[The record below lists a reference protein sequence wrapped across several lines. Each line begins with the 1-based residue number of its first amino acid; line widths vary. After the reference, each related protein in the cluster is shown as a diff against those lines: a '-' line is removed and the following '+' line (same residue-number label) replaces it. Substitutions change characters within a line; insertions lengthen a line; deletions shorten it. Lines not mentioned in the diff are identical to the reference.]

1 MTVADSLTVQGT
13 RASVGDGMAG
23 RARRRRLIYNED
35 GDTLGGFRT
44 KLHEA
49 PMSVEDYLSE
59 LFAHLAGTHVDTYVW
74 CCGATHG
81 LNLVRQDKV
90 GPGTERPGA
99 ESPALWMEHH
109 RTADGRFLN
118 VHNWRSWCNLQSF
131 LQAGHNPAELV
142 ARGARDCG
150 MELFFSLRMND
161 AHDAHDPDPEAV
173 AAGIGGIAPIKS
185 EHPDWLI
192 GEPGAVY
199 EPKSIPWWM
208 RRAFDY
214 AAEGCRDHA
223 AGLAEEILGFD
234 NDGVELDFMSHPFLF
249 RLGRERQDAPLLT
262 AMIRRVKAL
271 AAERGKS
278 LMVRVPGSIERC
290 ERIGIDVRTWIR
302 EEIVDVLSLGRSVTP
317 ATIPTGAWMRAVAG
331 TACQVFPS
339 INPNHDPRLAQT
351 EALRAFAML
360 HLRDGAHGV
369 YLFNFFRQ
377 PFSKHYRQFFD
388 LDRWGWDA
396 LREIGDLDTLATRDK
411 RYIFDFLKASTPGA
425 YGHGIPEE
433 LVDLPLELAGD
444 GQQGRVRFR
453 IGDRLGGVPQEI
465 ALRMEVANLTERD
478 ELELAV
484 NGHRL
489 VGEERTY
496 PYQYGA
502 EIAFPVSAH
511 VLNTGGNELQLTV
524 RKRNPYIHP
533 PLIVEWAEVS
543 IRYR

>member
-1 MTVADSLTVQGT
+1 MTVHGP
-13 RASVGDGMAG
+13 RASVGDGMAEST
-23 RARRRRLIYNED
+23 RRRRLIYNED

-49 PMSVEDYLSE
+49 PMSVEDFLFE
-59 LFAHLAGTHVDTYVW
+59 LFAPLVGTHVDTYVW

-81 LNLVRQDKV
+81 LNV
-90 GPGTERPGA
+90 TRPGG
-99 ESPALWMEHH
+99 ERRTLWMEHH
-109 RTADGRFLN
+109 RTAEGKFLN

-131 LQAGHNPAELV
+131 LQAGHNPPELI

-150 MELFFSLRMND
+150 MEMFFSLRMND
-161 AHDAHDPDPEAV
+161 AHDAHDPDPDPDPEAI
-173 AAGIGGIAPIKS
+173 AAGAGGINPIKA

-214 AAEGCRDHA
+214 AVDGYRDYVV
-223 AGLAEEILGFD
+223 GIAEEILSFD

-249 RLGRERQDAPLLT
+249 KLGRERQDAPLLT
-262 AMIRRVKAL
+262 GMIRRVKAL
-271 AAERGKS
+271 AAERDKS

-317 ATIPTGAWMRAVAG
+317 ATIPTGEWMQAVAG

-339 INPNHDPRLAQT
+339 INPNHSRRLARA

-360 HLRDGAHGV
+360 HLQAGAHGV

-377 PFSKHYRQFFD
+377 PFSKHYREFFD
-388 LDRWGWDA
+388 LDRYGWDA
-396 LREIGDLDTLATRDK
+396 LREMGDIDTLAHRDK
-411 RYIFDFLKASTPGA
+411 LYIFDFLKATTPGA

-433 LVDLPLELAGD
+433 LVDLPLELGEE
-444 GQQGRVRFR
+444 GRQGRVRFR
-453 IGDRLGGVPQEI
+453 IGDRLGGRLGGTAPQEI
-465 ALRMEVANLTERD
+465 ALRVEVANLTERD

-484 NGHRL
+484 NGRRL

-502 EIAFPVSAH
+502 EITFPVSPS
-511 VLNTGGNELQLTV
+511 VLNTGGNELEITV

-533 PLIVEWAEVS
+533 PLVFEWAEVS

>member
-1 MTVADSLTVQGT
+1 
-13 RASVGDGMAG
+13 MAE
-23 RARRRRLIYNED
+23 RTRRRRLIYNED

-81 LNLVRQDKV
+81 LNLVR
-90 GPGTERPGA
+90 PGGERR
-99 ESPALWMEHH
+99 ALWMEHH
-109 RTADGRFLN
+109 RTADGKFLN

-161 AHDAHDPDPEAV
+161 AHDAHDPDPEV
-173 AAGIGGIAPIKS
+173 AEAGAGGINPIKA

-192 GEPGAVY
+192 GEPDAVY
-199 EPKSIPWWM
+199 EPRSIPWWM

-214 AAEGCRDHA
+214 ATEGCRDHV

-234 NDGVELDFMSHPFLF
+234 NDGIELDFMSHPFLF

-262 AMIRRVKAL
+262 GLVRRVKAL

-278 LMVRVPGSIERC
+278 LMVRVPGSTERC

-317 ATIPTGAWMRAVAG
+317 ATIPTGEWMREVAG

-377 PFSKHYRQFFD
+377 PFSKHYREFFD

-411 RYIFDFLKASTPGA
+411 RYIFDFLKASTPGRLRPRDPGGA
-425 YGHGIPEE
+425 GGPAAGAGRGRAAGPRALPDRRPPGRCATGDRAPHGGRQSHRARRAGAGRQRPPAGGRGA
-433 LVDLPLELAGD
+433 DLPLPVRGGDHLPGVRARPEHRRQRAAGHGAQAQPVHPSAAD
-444 GQQGRVRFR
+444 RRV
-453 IGDRLGGVPQEI
+453 GGGLDP
-465 ALRMEVANLTERD
+465 L
-478 ELELAV
+478 
-484 NGHRL
+484 
-489 VGEERTY
+489 
-496 PYQYGA
+496 
-502 EIAFPVSAH
+502 PVSPPH
-511 VLNTGGNELQLTV
+511 PLT
-524 RKRNPYIHP
+524 P
-533 PLIVEWAEVS
+533 
-543 IRYR
+543 

>member
-1 MTVADSLTVQGT
+1 MRGP
-13 RASVGDGMAG
+13 RASVGDGMAE
-23 RARRRRLIYNED
+23 RTRRRRLIYNED

-49 PMSVEDYLSE
+49 PMSVEDFLYE
-59 LFAHLAGTHVDTYVW
+59 LFAPLVGTHVDTYVW

-81 LNLVRQDKV
+81 LNLARSGGQ
-90 GPGTERPGA
+90 RR
-99 ESPALWMEHH
+99 ALWMEHH
-109 RTADGRFLN
+109 RTAEGKFLN

-131 LQAGHNPAELV
+131 LQAGHNPPEFI

-150 MELFFSLRMND
+150 MEMFFSLRMND
-161 AHDAHDPDPEAV
+161 AHDAHDPDPETV
-173 AAGIGGIAPIKS
+173 AAGSGGINPIKAG
-185 EHPDWLI
+185 HPDWLI

-214 AAEGCRDHA
+214 AAEGYRDYVV
-223 AGLAEEILGFD
+223 GIAEEILSFD

-249 RLGRERQDAPLLT
+249 KLGRERQDAPLLT
-262 AMIRRVKAL
+262 GMIRRVKAL
-271 AAERGKS
+271 AAGRDKS

-317 ATIPTGAWMRAVAG
+317 ATIPTGEWMQAVAG

-339 INPNHDPRLAQT
+339 INPNHDPRLARA

-360 HLRDGAHGV
+360 HLQAGAHGV

-377 PFSKHYRQFFD
+377 PFSKHYREFFD
-388 LDRWGWDA
+388 LDRFGWDA
-396 LREIGDLDTLATRDK
+396 LREMGDIDTLAHRDK
-411 RYIFDFLKASTPGA
+411 LYIFDFLKATTPGA

-433 LVDLPLELAGD
+433 LVDLPLELGEE
-444 GQQGRVRFR
+444 GRQGRVRFR
-453 IGDRLGGVPQEI
+453 IGDRLGGTAPQEI
-465 ALRMEVANLTERD
+465 ALRVEVANLTELD

-484 NGHRL
+484 NGRRL

-502 EIAFPVSAH
+502 EITFPVSAS
-511 VLNTGGNELQLTV
+511 VLNTGGNELEITV

-533 PLIVEWAEVS
+533 PLVFEWAEVS